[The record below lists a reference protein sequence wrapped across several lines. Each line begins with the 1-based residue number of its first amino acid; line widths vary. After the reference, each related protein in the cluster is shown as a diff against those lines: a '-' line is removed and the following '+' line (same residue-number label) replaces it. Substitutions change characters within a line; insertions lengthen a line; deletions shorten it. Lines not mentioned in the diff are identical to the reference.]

1 MKIFRWLDKLQ
12 TGKKENIKRIFAKN
26 IMCKYEWKRQDAFS
40 YAALC
45 HRRAAKPSRTI
56 IRQDNTKQIE
66 QIIKKYMPRITEP
79 ATPVIVRKERA
90 RLLLVITEINGQDGE
105 RKQLEELI
113 FRRRER
119 EWKKTVRLQEEEVR
133 LLRQELLHQKKTIE
147 TLEKKVIEPVVDTDK
162 LYAEFKKRMGQQLH
176 LERQRAGL

>member
-1 MKIFRWLDKLQ
+1 M
-12 TGKKENIKRIFAKN
+12 
-26 IMCKYEWKRQDAFS
+26 
-40 YAALC
+40 
-45 HRRAAKPSRTI
+45 
-56 IRQDNTKQIE
+56 
-66 QIIKKYMPRITEP
+66 
-79 ATPVIVRKERA
+79 
-90 RLLLVITEINGQDGE
+90 
-105 RKQLEELI
+105 EELI